1 MLANKIHLQI
11 KKIKKIR
18 QEIMNKFAKTYTV
31 ENMIQSV
38 RDKTQDV
45 AKLFLDFLIILM
57 ENKEFRNLFMFLE
70 GHLMIM
76 K

>member
-1 MLANKIHLQI
+1 
-11 KKIKKIR
+11 
-18 QEIMNKFAKTYTV
+18 
-31 ENMIQSV
+31 MIQSV
-38 RDKTQDV
+38 RDKYPEYS
-45 AKLFLDFLIILM
+45 KIFLDFLIILM